1 MVENILTIYVKEFRH
16 LKRDKRTL
24 FAIIFIP
31 SLALLLYGY
40 ALNFDIKHVP
50 IGMVD
55 ESRTEQSRELVR
67 MFTSTEYFDYAM
79 TLNSETEV
87 DEAIKDGKITVAM
100 VIPRNFTTHIASGK
114 SAQVQFLIDASNS
127 NTATLIIGYLENI
140 LQNYSTKL
148 ISRHLRRKGIP
159 ISLIAVDYRPRVYYN
174 PDLRSAWFFI
184 PGLIGF
190 IMTILAVVPT
200 SVSIVREKERGTL
213 EHILLA
219 PVSAVEV
226 ILGKTAL
233 YFVLSL
239 LAAFLVLQTSFLLF
253 GISIHG
259 SILLLGFTT
268 VVFLIGVLSFGV
280 LLSTFTNSQQMAY
293 LLSTLLTLLPTFIFS
308 GFVFPIRSMPALL
321 QIITYI
327 VPARYFLSALRG
339 IVLKGAGLFDLYDQ
353 ILPLIGFAIALPI
366 AASWRLKQKGF

>member
-50 IGMVD
+50 IGVVD

-148 ISRHLRRKGIP
+148 ISRHLRGKGIP

-339 IVLKGAGLFDLYDQ
+339 IVLKGAGLFDLYDL